1 MGDEPRILR
10 VSHRFPTLYCENMAS
25 LLGDETLNL
34 PPDEWLEKFP
44 TPTKNAN
51 KKVTIDDMLESIPTE
66 GKPGKPNAKMLCRIP
81 APRLHVPSFRSPF
94 LGPS

>member
-34 PPDEWLEKFP
+34 PPDEWFSQLEYLP
-44 TPTKNAN
+44 EDPEDQEQ
-51 KKVTIDDMLESIPTE
+51 I
-66 GKPGKPNAKMLCRIP
+66 
-81 APRLHVPSFRSPF
+81 
-94 LGPS
+94 

>member
-10 VSHRFPTLYCENMAS
+10 VSHRVPTLYCENMAS

-81 APRLHVPSFRSPF
+81 HPGRTFRRFVPLF
-94 LGPS
+94 